1 MSPDFPTDNLAVK
14 PIRLQKDVVRDGVMC
29 TVSGWGL
36 LREEEKTLPQILQVV
51 TVPFITYDT
60 CSSKYYTDGRI
71 KPGMNCASYPQSGKD
86 ALPVSIP
93 SFFTS

>member
-1 MSPDFPTDNLAVK
+1 MSPDFPTDNPAVK
-14 PIRLQKDVVRDGVMC
+14 PIPLQEGVVRDGVNC

-36 LREEEKTLPQILQVV
+36 LREEDETGSEILQVV
-51 TVPFITYDT
+51 TVPFITYDHCT
-60 CSSKYYTDGRI
+60 EYYTDGEI
-71 KPGMNCASYPQSGKD
+71 KNGTNCASYPQSGKD